1 MGTLYGL
8 FLSAKYLWTIRLR
21 MTKTQGNILL
31 ADDDDFVLLSIKLL
45 LEPHFVSVKTTNNP
59 ERIPALFDKEHFDVV
74 VLDMNFR
81 SGDTT
86 GNQGLFWMKKIL
98 SLSPDTQVILVTAF
112 ADIQIAVNSMKEGAL
127 DFIVKPWENE
137 KLLSTVRTA
146 NLVSQ
151 EKKKVKLLKGQQRSL
166 VSALDQRYE
175 PMIGKSEAMMEIRKT
190 IDKVAPTE
198 AEVLILGQNGTG
210 KEVIAR
216 EIHRNSKRA
225 DGIFMTVDVGSLS
238 ETLFESELFGHRKGA
253 FTDAKDDR
261 IGRFEAA
268 AGGTLLLDEIGNLSL
283 PLQARLLTVLQHKK
297 IVRLGTNDP
306 IDVDVRIICATNC
319 NLHAMVREGKFRED
333 LLYRINTVE
342 ITVPPLYDRPDD
354 IPLIAAHFLSKFRQ
368 KYQKPYLTISKDAMN
383 YLQKYRWP
391 GNIRELQH
399 ALERAVIMC
408 EGQELVTDNFGA
420 LEKQA
425 SGDLMFDQLNL
436 EKLEAWAIRK
446 AIAKHQGNISHAAL
460 ELGLSR
466 GAMYRRM
473 EAYGI

>member
-1 MGTLYGL
+1 MVY
-8 FLSAKYLWTIRLR
+8 FLAVNTFDRLISLMAKA
-21 MTKTQGNILL
+21 QGNILL
-31 ADDDDFVLLSIKLL
+31 VDDDDFVLLSIKLL

-59 ERIPALFDKEHFDVV
+59 ERIPALFDKERFDVV

-86 GNQGLFWMKKIL
+86 GNQGLFWLKKIL

-112 ADIQIAVNSMKEGAL
+112 ADIQVAVNSMKDGAL

-137 KLLSTVRTA
+137 KLLATVKTA

-151 EKKKVKLLKGQQRSL
+151 EKKKVRLLKGQQKSL

-175 PMIGKSEAMMEIRKT
+175 PMIGKSEAMMSIRKT
-190 IDKVAPTE
+190 IEKVAPTE

-225 DGIFMTVDVGSLS
+225 EGIFMAVDVGSLS
-238 ETLFESELFGHRKGA
+238 ENLFESELFGHRKGA

-283 PLQARLLTVLQHKK
+283 PLQAKLLTVLQHKK
-297 IVRLGTNDP
+297 IVKLGTNDS
-306 IDVDVRIICATNC
+306 IDLDVRIICATNC
-319 NLHAMVREGKFRED
+319 NLQAMVQEGKFRED

-354 IPLIAAHFLSKFRQ
+354 IPLIANHFLTKFSH
-368 KYQKPYLTISKDAMN
+368 KYQKSYLTIAKDAMT

-408 EGQELVTDNFGA
+408 EGQELTPENFGA

-446 AIAKHQGNISHAAL
+446 AIAKHQGNISHAAQ

-473 EAYGI
+473 ETYGI